1 MTLTI
6 PVLLLPGLLCDAALW
21 QNQIKS
27 LKDIADCQVMDT
39 TKHDRIDA
47 LARAVLAEA
56 PPQFAMAGLSMGGYV
71 ALEIMRQAP
80 DRVLKLCLLDTSA
93 RPDTAEQSRKR
104 KLTLAMAKSG
114 KFKGVTPSLLPALI
128 HPDRLEDKELT
139 HIVTTMAERMGS
151 AAFHNQQTAIINR
164 VDSRPFLKNILCPT
178 RLIVGAEDAITPPDI
193 MREIHEAIKGSRL
206 NILKNCG
213 HLSTL
218 EKPDEVNELMR
229 IWLED

>member
-1 MTLTI
+1 
-6 PVLLLPGLLCDAALW
+6 
-21 QNQIKS
+21 
-27 LKDIADCQVMDT
+27 
-39 TKHDRIDA
+39 
-47 LARAVLAEA
+47 
-56 PPQFAMAGLSMGGYV
+56 MAGLSMGGYI

-114 KFKGVTPSLLPALI
+114 KFKGVTPSLLPTLI

-164 VDSRPFLKNILCPT
+164 VDSRPFLKNIQCPT

-193 MREIHEAIKGSRL
+193 MREIHEGIKGSRM
-206 NILKNCG
+206 NILKHCG

-229 IWLED
+229 IWLVS